1 MTIEPNTKSMFMVP
15 LVRMELLSIGRRRMS
30 AEELQPRPRPSQ
42 GARRQ
47 EEDQNPVIGFF

>member
-15 LVRMELLSIGRRRMS
+15 LVMLELLSIGRRRMS

-47 EEDQNPVIGFF
+47 EEEQNPVIGF